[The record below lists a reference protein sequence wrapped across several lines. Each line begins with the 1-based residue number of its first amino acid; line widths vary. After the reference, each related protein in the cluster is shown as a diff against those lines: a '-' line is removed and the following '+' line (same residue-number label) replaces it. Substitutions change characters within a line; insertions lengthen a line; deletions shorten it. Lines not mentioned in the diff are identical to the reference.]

1 MPTTAAKKT
10 GAKAKSGDKADSKSA
25 PVKEK
30 KAASAKT
37 AAAKTPAKAKAAA
50 AAKPVEAELPAKPE
64 PKAEPKAA
72 ISKIVEALKSEAP
85 KPAAAPVKEPAP
97 APAPAQQAP
106 APAPTPAHP
115 APAAQTPAVTGNVV
129 HMKMPIVVKDLA
141 TALKLKPFQVIS
153 DLMQQNILASINQTI
168 EEEIA
173 RVICQKHGF
182 VLETEKRERH
192 HTHGTAVEEPKPVK
206 AEPEPV
212 RAKNLQPRAP
222 VVTIM
227 GHVDHGKTSLLDA
240 IRSANVAAGE
250 AGGITQHIGAYTIT
264 VKHGGK
270 EHPITFLDTPGHEA
284 FSAMRARGA
293 NVTDLVIL
301 VVAADD
307 GLMPQTIEAISHAKA
322 AKVQILVAIN
332 KVDLPGLEANKTK
345 LKKQLQEK
353 GLVPEDWGGQTI
365 CCEVSAT
372 KKTGV
377 DHLLEMILLQAELL
391 ELKAD
396 PTVPMRGHVIEA
408 QMEQGRGPT
417 ATVLVKEGT
426 LKRGMAFTVGPYWGK
441 VKALLDAQGK
451 NVTESVPSQAV
462 KVVGLTGVPQAG
474 VEFRVVEDETV
485 AREHSDAELAK
496 LRTGKLETPNKVT
509 LENLFDTLAE
519 GQKKNLRVVL
529 KTDVQGSAEAIAE
542 SLTKIPSDKVR
553 LELIHVAV
561 GPITESDV
569 LLASASNAVIIG
581 FGSKVDAGAAEMAK
595 REGVQIKLYRI
606 IYELI
611 DQVKEAMAGLLDPEI
626 RTKVLGQVEIKQIF
640 NVSKGKVAGCIVLS
654 GLIVRNSKVRLLRN
668 KNVLWE
674 GQLTTLKRFQDDVT
688 EVRTGLE
695 CGIRLGNYTEYEVGD
710 IIEAFE
716 TEKITQKL

>member
-1 MPTTAAKKT
+1 MPATAAKKT
-10 GAKAKSGDKADSKSA
+10 GAKSKSADKVGSKADSKSGS
-25 PVKEK
+25 VKQK
-30 KAASAKT
+30 KAASAKPAAAKSPGAHAKTKT
-37 AAAKTPAKAKAAA
+37 AAAQKA
-50 AAKPVEAELPAKPE
+50 PE
-64 PKAEPKAA
+64 PKSAPKAEPKPAPP
-72 ISKIVEALKSEAP
+72 VEAAEAAP
-85 KPAAAPVKEPAP
+85 KQV
-97 APAPAQQAP
+97 
-106 APAPTPAHP
+106 PTPALVIADEKPPAESPTP
-115 APAAQTPAVTGNVV
+115 APETAPIVIGNMV

-168 EEEIA
+168 EEETA
-173 RVICQKHGF
+173 RIICQKHGF

-192 HTHGTAVEEPKPVK
+192 HTHGAGPAIEESRSSETVQ

-240 IRSANVAAGE
+240 IRHANVVAGE

-270 EHPITFLDTPGHEA
+270 EHAITFLDTPGHEA

-301 VVAADD
+301 VIAADD

-332 KVDLPGLEANKTK
+332 KIDLPGLEANKTK
-345 LKKQLQEK
+345 LKKQLQDK

-396 PTVPMRGHVIEA
+396 PTVPMRGNVVEA

-426 LKRGMAFTVGPYWGK
+426 LKRGMSFIVGPHWGK
-441 VKALLDAQGK
+441 VKALMDGQGK
-451 NVTESVPSQAV
+451 TVAEAVPSQAV
-462 KVVGLTGVPQAG
+462 KVAGLTGVPQAG
-474 VEFRVVEDETV
+474 VEFRVVEDETS
-485 AREHSDAELAK
+485 AREHSDGELAK
-496 LRTGKLETPNKVT
+496 IRTGKLETPAKVT

-529 KTDVQGSAEAIAE
+529 KTDVQGSAEAIAD
-542 SLTKIPSDKVR
+542 SLIKIPSDKVR
-553 LELIHVAV
+553 LELIHTAV

-581 FGSKVDAGAAEMAK
+581 FGSKVDASAAEMAK

-668 KNVLWE
+668 KNILWE
-674 GQLTTLKRFQDDVT
+674 GQLTTLKRFQDDVV

-695 CGIRLGNYTEYEVGD
+695 CGIRLGNYTEFEVGD
-710 IIEAFE
+710 VIEAFE